1 MVRRCTVIKLGTFED
16 MYRICIQGMCVYV
29 MNIHATNLINY
40 AHYLLAMQLKCLTKC
55 TEITMNVDNNKR
67 TRKLQDLGA
76 VRCGR
81 AKAQSYLSGLF
92 NL

>member
-1 MVRRCTVIKLGTFED
+1 MVRCCAVIKLGIFED

-81 AKAQSYLSGLF
+81 AKA
-92 NL
+92 